1 MARPVKKKDAEDFSS
16 AILTKLTEELVQKTA
31 TEEFA
36 NDVTILFCG
45 SKKSGKTSLVDRFI
59 NPTKDEKDQPKPTVA
74 LDYKFARYATEGTSK
89 VLAHIYDLGGDEANE
104 NLIGIPISTSTV
116 GNIVLAIT
124 LDLSEP
130 HNCIQTLEKWL
141 QLLRSQVE
149 RSLQA
154 LAQENPQCFLQ
165 LDAQRA
171 LRANSY
177 AEHADRGIINMFPV
191 PLVIFG
197 AKWDVLASDV
207 DPEKRKNLCRA
218 LRHFALVHGAH
229 LVLTSLKEKTSM
241 NAMRGLLRQLLFC
254 VPPKGSL
261 EQLDHSKPICVTA
274 GKDSVSAIGLPNSGQ
289 ASERAW
295 KEYVQHLFPDPS
307 PVARGKKSE
316 AEQVVEELFKYPES
330 SIDGMVEQR
339 VEELQQYRRQVERN
353 QRLASEGIE
362 QSKAVSVA

>member
-124 LDLSEP
+124 LLGWDRCVQK
-130 HNCIQTLEKWL
+130 CIQTLEKWL

-177 AEHADRGIINMFPV
+177 AEHADRGIINMFPAGALCSF
-191 PLVIFG
+191 PG

-218 LRHFALVHGAH
+218 PLGPSRSGNPKEPRGAWG
-229 LVLTSLKEKTSM
+229 
-241 NAMRGLLRQLLFC
+241 R
-254 VPPKGSL
+254 
-261 EQLDHSKPICVTA
+261 
-274 GKDSVSAIGLPNSGQ
+274 
-289 ASERAW
+289 
-295 KEYVQHLFPDPS
+295 
-307 PVARGKKSE
+307 
-316 AEQVVEELFKYPES
+316 
-330 SIDGMVEQR
+330 
-339 VEELQQYRRQVERN
+339 
-353 QRLASEGIE
+353 
-362 QSKAVSVA
+362 